1 MPRSRSSSRQNKS
14 QSNKYNNQTGGDGGS
29 QGLQISDATLRQAGE
44 IAQKLIGQSMKEG
57 NVSQT
62 GGSASGVAPG
72 AAAASDPASPQI
84 HNAMV
89 GGAVAGA
96 VAGATAAAEAAESKS
111 GLNMSPLVGGR
122 RRKRGSKRFGL
133 RKNKSSRQN
142 QNQNQ

>member
-1 MPRSRSSSRQNKS
+1 MARSRPSRKQNKS
-14 QSNKYNNQTGGDGGS
+14 QSNNYSNQTGGDGS

-62 GGSASGVAPG
+62 GGSASGAAPS
-72 AAAASDPASPQI
+72 AAASAPASPQI

-96 VAGATAAAEAAESKS
+96 VAGAAAAEAAESKS
-111 GLNMSPLVGGR
+111 GLGVPAVTCLESWR
-122 RRKRGSKRFGL
+122 TWRH
-133 RKNKSSRQN
+133 
-142 QNQNQ
+142 